1 MSNLKDVFKF
11 LDLYGGISFIGDRN
25 KNNYDEEKHH
35 KIINL
40 KELSYDEIWKNLFSQ
55 ILPYLK
61 DKDKK
66 EVYKTQQW
74 QNSGK
79 IYNYF
84 WIQIKDKE
92 KLNYASSISIVAE
105 KEGIHVKVEYQY
117 TSKNTINTVMNH
129 NKYILSLDK
138 WKENYN
144 INLDKYYIYYDN
156 GSEEKKISLND
167 FMEDQELRN
176 YLEAKIKNNENFR
189 IVIQKEFDKDYIL
202 SSSNFEL
209 EIAQS
214 INELDYLYKK
224 AIENNSLSENIE
236 GQFFKDIKS
245 QKMSKSY
252 KIALLSCFID
262 ENQVKN
268 SITYDEIYI
277 SLKKYYI
284 VENHRQDLSE
294 IKDLEEWNK
303 DKYIRKMKETAMKY
317 LPKKYFILDEV
328 NETYSLCDEIS
339 QYITEP
345 SFVQVYKEAVEFL
358 ENKYFGGCGEVAER
372 VTNKSQKEVVEHMLN
387 YIKSQG
393 YIYDKELISNLY
405 LSLKTKPFVILA
417 GISGT
422 GKSKIVRLFAESLG
436 ATVENNQFNMISVRP
451 DWNDS
456 TELIGYKNLESKFIK
471 GKLTQIIEKAS
482 QNLDKP
488 YFVCLD
494 EMNLARVEYYLSDYL
509 SVIESRRKV
518 EDKIITDKL
527 IYDSEINEEETL
539 SLPENLYIVGTVNM
553 DDTTFQFSRKVLDR
567 ANTIE
572 FSEVNLENLFGENSV
587 EDNFNKNIDVYNDF
601 LKSTYLK
608 IIDIEDEYRD
618 YAIEINKKIIDIN
631 NILKKSQKQFA
642 YRVRDEILFYMIEN
656 KKANLLDE
664 NEAFDYQIMQKVLPT
679 ISGSEN
685 SVKETL
691 VNLFN
696 FVCEKEILN
705 DSDIEEAEQF
715 LNSQDIKYKKSAEK
729 IIYMLK
735 GYNYDGYA
743 SYWY

>member
-92 KLNYASSISIVAE
+92 KINYASSISIVAE

-202 SSSNFEL
+202 SSNNFEL

-224 AIENNSLSENIE
+224 AIQNNSLSENIE

-618 YAIEINKKIIDIN
+618 YEIEINKKIIDIN

>member
-214 INELDYLYKK
+214 INELDYLYEK
-224 AIENNSLSENIE
+224 AIENDSVSENIE
-236 GQFFKDIKS
+236 IKFIEDIRS

-262 ENQVKN
+262 ENQIKN
-268 SITYDEIYI
+268 SITYDEIYT
-277 SLKKYYI
+277 SLKKYYFM
-284 VENHRQDLSE
+284 ENHRQDLSE
-294 IKDLEEWNK
+294 IKDLEQWNK

-317 LPKKYFILDEV
+317 LPGKYFILDEA

-339 QYITEP
+339 QYVAEP
-345 SFVQVYKEAVEFL
+345 SFVQAYKDAVEFL
-358 ENKYFGGCGEVAER
+358 ENKYFGDGGEVVVER
-372 VTNKSQKEVVEHMLN
+372 ITNKSQKEVIDHILN
-387 YIKSQG
+387 YMTDQG

-422 GKSKIVRLFAESLG
+422 GKSKIVR
-436 ATVENNQFNMISVRP
+436 
-451 DWNDS
+451 
-456 TELIGYKNLESKFIK
+456 
-471 GKLTQIIEKAS
+471 
-482 QNLDKP
+482 
-488 YFVCLD
+488 
-494 EMNLARVEYYLSDYL
+494 
-509 SVIESRRKV
+509 
-518 EDKIITDKL
+518 
-527 IYDSEINEEETL
+527 
-539 SLPENLYIVGTVNM
+539 
-553 DDTTFQFSRKVLDR
+553 
-567 ANTIE
+567 
-572 FSEVNLENLFGENSV
+572 
-587 EDNFNKNIDVYNDF
+587 
-601 LKSTYLK
+601 
-608 IIDIEDEYRD
+608 
-618 YAIEINKKIIDIN
+618 
-631 NILKKSQKQFA
+631 
-642 YRVRDEILFYMIEN
+642 
-656 KKANLLDE
+656 
-664 NEAFDYQIMQKVLPT
+664 
-679 ISGSEN
+679 
-685 SVKETL
+685 
-691 VNLFN
+691 
-696 FVCEKEILN
+696 
-705 DSDIEEAEQF
+705 
-715 LNSQDIKYKKSAEK
+715 
-729 IIYMLK
+729 
-735 GYNYDGYA
+735 
-743 SYWY
+743 

>member
-224 AIENNSLSENIE
+224 AI
-236 GQFFKDIKS
+236 
-245 QKMSKSY
+245 
-252 KIALLSCFID
+252 
-262 ENQVKN
+262 
-268 SITYDEIYI
+268 
-277 SLKKYYI
+277 
-284 VENHRQDLSE
+284 
-294 IKDLEEWNK
+294 
-303 DKYIRKMKETAMKY
+303 
-317 LPKKYFILDEV
+317 
-328 NETYSLCDEIS
+328 
-339 QYITEP
+339 
-345 SFVQVYKEAVEFL
+345 
-358 ENKYFGGCGEVAER
+358 
-372 VTNKSQKEVVEHMLN
+372 
-387 YIKSQG
+387 
-393 YIYDKELISNLY
+393 
-405 LSLKTKPFVILA
+405 
-417 GISGT
+417 
-422 GKSKIVRLFAESLG
+422 
-436 ATVENNQFNMISVRP
+436 
-451 DWNDS
+451 
-456 TELIGYKNLESKFIK
+456 
-471 GKLTQIIEKAS
+471 
-482 QNLDKP
+482 
-488 YFVCLD
+488 
-494 EMNLARVEYYLSDYL
+494 
-509 SVIESRRKV
+509 
-518 EDKIITDKL
+518 
-527 IYDSEINEEETL
+527 
-539 SLPENLYIVGTVNM
+539 
-553 DDTTFQFSRKVLDR
+553 
-567 ANTIE
+567 
-572 FSEVNLENLFGENSV
+572 
-587 EDNFNKNIDVYNDF
+587 
-601 LKSTYLK
+601 
-608 IIDIEDEYRD
+608 
-618 YAIEINKKIIDIN
+618 
-631 NILKKSQKQFA
+631 
-642 YRVRDEILFYMIEN
+642 
-656 KKANLLDE
+656 
-664 NEAFDYQIMQKVLPT
+664 
-679 ISGSEN
+679 
-685 SVKETL
+685 
-691 VNLFN
+691 
-696 FVCEKEILN
+696 
-705 DSDIEEAEQF
+705 
-715 LNSQDIKYKKSAEK
+715 
-729 IIYMLK
+729 
-735 GYNYDGYA
+735 
-743 SYWY
+743 